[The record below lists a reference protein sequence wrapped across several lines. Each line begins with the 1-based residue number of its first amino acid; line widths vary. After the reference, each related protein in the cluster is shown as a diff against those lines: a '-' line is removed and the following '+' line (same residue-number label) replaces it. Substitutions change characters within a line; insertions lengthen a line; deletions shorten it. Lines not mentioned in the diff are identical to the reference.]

1 MELTDKSI
9 EKGTTKNK
17 YRSISQGRRTSKI
30 VSYTLLILLALIFLF
45 PFLWLIFT
53 SFKSESEVL
62 TFPPKIFPAIWRFS
76 NYPKV
81 FKLIDFG
88 QYYLNSIFVSL
99 VGVFGTVL
107 SSTIVAFGF
116 ARLKGA
122 GNGIWFALLLAT
134 MMLPTQVTMIPVYLI
149 YSKLGLIN
157 TFVPLTLGSFFGSA
171 YYIFLQ
177 RQFFLTIPVSLE
189 ESARLDG
196 ANTFQIFYK
205 IMLPLSVPSIIT
217 VSLLTFMG
225 FWNDFMNPL
234 IYLNDQAKY
243 TLALGIM
250 QLQGSHIVAWGP
262 LMAASVM
269 VIVPVIITFFIGQKY
284 FIQGIATTGS
294 KE

>member
-1 MELTDKSI
+1 MELAETKAV
-9 EKGTTKNK
+9 KGHKH
-17 YRSISQGRRTSKI
+17 SISGGRRLNKVI
-30 VSYTLLILLALIFLF
+30 SYGFLILLSVVFIF
-45 PFLWLIFT
+45 PFLWLVFT
-53 SFKSESEVL
+53 SVKPENEVL
-62 TFPPKIFPAIWRFS
+62 TFPPRILPQVWKWS
-76 NYPKV
+76 NYKEV
-81 FKLIDFG
+81 FQLIDFAR
-88 QYYLNSIFVSL
+88 YYMNSIIISAI
-99 VGVFGTVL
+99 GVFGTVI
-107 SSTIVAFGF
+107 SSTLVAFGF
-116 ARLKGA
+116 ARLKGR
-122 GNGIWFALLLAT
+122 GRGVWFGLLLAT

-149 YSKLGLIN
+149 YSHLGMIN

-196 ANTFQIFYK
+196 ATTLQIFTK

-234 IYLNDQAKY
+234 IYLNDQSKY

-250 QLQGSHIVAWGP
+250 QLQGSLRVAWGP

-269 VIVPVIITFFIGQKY
+269 IIVPVVAVFFIGQKY
-284 FIQGIATTGS
+284 FIQGIATTGG
-294 KE
+294 KG